1 MKKTVILI
9 VITAALTL
17 LVTGSCCLPSVNN
30 TQKRIISYTRT
41 ELNETFGGSSA
52 PLNGETVVN
61 MLNKQEYSP
70 DDRVDIIIEAKLP
83 SLSEIYLKKV
93 SCWFRLSS
101 MVTVRGCRKE
111 RKFHLR
117 RAGAYFKGT

>member
-1 MKKTVILI
+1 MKKTVIKTVILI

-17 LVTGSCCLPSVNN
+17 LVTGSCLPSVNN

-83 SLSEIYLKKV
+83 SLSEIYLKSLLLV
-93 SCWFRLSS
+93 
-101 MVTVRGCRKE
+101 
-111 RKFHLR
+111 
-117 RAGAYFKGT
+117 